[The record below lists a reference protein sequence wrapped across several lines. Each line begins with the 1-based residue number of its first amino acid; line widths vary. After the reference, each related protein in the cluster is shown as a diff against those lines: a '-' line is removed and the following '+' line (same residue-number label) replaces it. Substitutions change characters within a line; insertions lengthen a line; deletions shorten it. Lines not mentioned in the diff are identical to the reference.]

1 MQKAE
6 YRYYEISQDMPV
18 LVLTGEKWETVY
30 GMDNMHFHNYLEIG
44 YCHYGKGT
52 VQLAERE
59 LTYDAGTITFIPR
72 NIPHRTCPD
81 PEKADEKQKWEYL
94 FVDSDTILKKCFA
107 DVPEKYT
114 KLKKDLEQKV
124 FVLDQKSNKRAVE
137 LMQMIIEEEQCKRS
151 NYKYAILTFGLN
163 LLLFLTG
170 WIRKKLKKNPF
181 RIQWI
186 ISGN

>member
-59 LTYDAGTITFIPR
+59 LTYDAGTITFISR

-81 PEKADEKQKWEYL
+81 PEKAVEKMFCRCTGEVYK
-94 FVDSDTILKKCFA
+94 IKKGSGTESFCA
-107 DVPEKYT
+107 GS
-114 KLKKDLEQKV
+114 KK
-124 FVLDQKSNKRAVE
+124 
-137 LMQMIIEEEQCKRS
+137 
-151 NYKYAILTFGLN
+151 
-163 LLLFLTG
+163 
-170 WIRKKLKKNPF
+170 
-181 RIQWI
+181 
-186 ISGN
+186 

>member
-72 NIPHRTCPD
+72 NIPHRTCP
-81 PEKADEKQKWEYL
+81 EQKKADEKQKWEYL
-94 FVDSDTILKKCFA
+94 FVPILF
-107 DVPEKYT
+107 
-114 KLKKDLEQKV
+114 
-124 FVLDQKSNKRAVE
+124 
-137 LMQMIIEEEQCKRS
+137 
-151 NYKYAILTFGLN
+151 
-163 LLLFLTG
+163 
-170 WIRKKLKKNPF
+170 
-181 RIQWI
+181 
-186 ISGN
+186 